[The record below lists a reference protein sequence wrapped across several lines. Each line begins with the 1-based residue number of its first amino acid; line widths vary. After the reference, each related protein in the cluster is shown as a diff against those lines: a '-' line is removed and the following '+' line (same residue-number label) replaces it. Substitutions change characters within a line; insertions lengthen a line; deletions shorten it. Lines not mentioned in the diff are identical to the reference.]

1 MESTEGYLKDD
12 EKKKYTEDDIK
23 YTDKLV
29 ELLEKELSRLSK
41 QDYSRRIFSPMMHA
55 FLEAEFV
62 VDTNLPQELRVGLFE
77 KPGEKFV
84 AKMRYA
90 SAYRKNKII
99 KKDVRT
105 LAIRVYHKDRE
116 INQDFLLGSSPHFR
130 SRTVKQTYLGL
141 KLLFSGGL
149 MILLGII
156 IWPYVA
162 LMALKSRK
170 KTLDL
175 FNIPFYSQTAYTFG
189 NEKTL
194 VKYIVKP
201 KEEYE
206 FLNYPDYDHPDYLKN
221 VMKKRFHSLQFGQKV
236 ILDVYLQFQTP
247 EDTKPEDPVVVWNG
261 PLTHVATIRI
271 PKQVFDTK
279 ERVQEGQDME
289 YNVGN
294 SLPEHKYFGAMNW
307 ARHVIYEKLAEYR
320 RNVRERQLKK
330 ESKEK
335 DLKLV

>member
-1 MESTEGYLKDD
+1 MESTEEYLKKV
-12 EKKKYTEDDIK
+12 EGKYTADDIK
-23 YTDKLV
+23 YTHKLV
-29 ELLEKELSRLSK
+29 TLLERELDSLSK
-41 QDYSRRIFSPMMHA
+41 QDYSRRVFSPMMHG
-55 FLEAEFV
+55 FLDAEFV
-62 VDTNLPQELRVGLFE
+62 VDPNIPQELRVGLFE
-77 KPGEKFV
+77 NPGEKFV

-90 SAYRKNKII
+90 SAYRKNKML

-105 LAIRVYHKDRE
+105 LAVRVLHKDRE

-130 SRTVKQTYLGL
+130 SRTVKQTYYGL
-141 KLLFSGGL
+141 KFLFSGGL

-156 IWPYVA
+156 SWPYVA

-170 KTLDL
+170 KTVDL

-189 NEKTL
+189 NENTL
-194 VKYIVKP
+194 VKYVVKP
-201 KEEYE
+201 KEEYD
-206 FLNYPDYDHPDYLKN
+206 FLNYPDPKHEDYLKN

-236 ILDVYLQFQTP
+236 ILDVYLQFQTS
-247 EDTKPEDPVVVWNG
+247 EDTRPEDPVVDWNG

-279 ERVQEGQDME
+279 ERVQEGQNME
-289 YNVGN
+289 FNVGN

-320 RNVRERQLKK
+320 RNIRDRQLNK
-330 ESKEK
+330 ESKES
-335 DLKLV
+335 DLKVA